1 MGQKRKRE
9 PVLDPINLPR
19 YVRGRNIELESI
31 VAEITASM
39 VKELRAKTDAPMME
53 CKKALVEANGDMAQ
67 AEELL
72 RVKLGS
78 KASKAASRVTAEGLV
93 GVFISDD
100 AKQGAMVEVNCETDF
115 VAKNEDFIK
124 FVNDVTRLVAENS
137 PADLEALGSLP
148 LEGKN
153 VEEFR
158 AELIGRIGENI
169 TVRRFERFETDG
181 RLSEYVHGGKIGV
194 VVNHTG
200 SDEVGRDVAMHVA
213 AMRPQALSRDQLDP
227 EVLEREARLAEEKA
241 KELGRPEHIIEKI
254 VTGTVDKFV
263 QETTL
268 LGQAFVKDDKKS
280 VEQMLKE
287 NDAAVNAY
295 TIFVVG
301 EGIERRQE
309 DFAAEVAAA
318 QKSS

>member
-1 MGQKRKRE
+1 M
-9 PVLDPINLPR
+9 
-19 YVRGRNIELESI
+19 
-31 VAEITASM
+31 AEITASM
-39 VKELRAKTDAPMME
+39 VKELREKTDAPMME

-93 GVFISDD
+93 GVAISDD
-100 AKQGAMVEVNCETDF
+100 GKRGALVEVNCETDF
-115 VAKNEDFIK
+115 VAKNEEFIK
-124 FVNDVTRLVAENS
+124 FVSDVADLIAEKN
-137 PADLEALGSLP
+137 PADIDALGALP
-148 LEGKN
+148 LGGKT

-169 TVRRFERFETDG
+169 TIRRFERFETEG

-194 VVNHTG
+194 VINHTG

-213 AMRPQALSRDQLDP
+213 AMRPQALSREQLDN

-254 VTGTVDKFV
+254 VTGTVDKYV

-280 VEQMLKE
+280 VEQMLKD
-287 NDAAVNAY
+287 NDATVNAY
-295 TIFVVG
+295 AIFVVG

>member
-1 MGQKRKRE
+1 MAALR
-9 PVLDPINLPR
+9 VLDASHPEAVLPNLER
-19 YVRGRNIELESI
+19 I

-39 VKELRAKTDAPMME
+39 VKELREKTDAPMME

-78 KASKAASRVTAEGLV
+78 KASQAASRVTAEGLV
-93 GVFISDD
+93 GVYISEDG
-100 AKQGAMVEVNCETDF
+100 KTGAMVEVNCETDF
-115 VAKNEDFIK
+115 VAKNEDFIN
-124 FVNDVTRLVAENS
+124 FVRQITQLVAEQK
-137 PADLEALGSLP
+137 PADVEALGA
-148 LEGKN
+148 LELDGQT
-153 VEEFR
+153 VEKVR
-158 AELIGRIGENI
+158 AELVGRIGENI
-169 TVRRFERFETDG
+169 SVRRFEAFETNK

-194 VVNHTG
+194 VIEHTG

-213 AMRPQALSRDQLDP
+213 AMRPQALSREQLDP
-227 EVLEREARLAEEKA
+227 AVLENEAKLAEQKA

-263 QETTL
+263 QESTL

-280 VEQMLKE
+280 VEQMLKDNGAE
-287 NDAAVNAY
+287 VVAY
-295 TIFVVG
+295 NIYVVG

>member
-1 MGQKRKRE
+1 MAALR
-9 PVLDPINLPR
+9 VLDASHPEAVLPNLER
-19 YVRGRNIELESI
+19 I

-39 VKELRAKTDAPMME
+39 VKELREKTDAPMME

-78 KASKAASRVTAEGLV
+78 KASQAASRVTAEGLV
-93 GVFISDD
+93 GVYISEDG
-100 AKQGAMVEVNCETDF
+100 KTGAMVEVNCETDF
-115 VAKNEDFIK
+115 VAKNEDFIN
-124 FVNDVTRLVAENS
+124 FVRQITQLVAEQK
-137 PADLEALGSLP
+137 PADVEALGA
-148 LEGKN
+148 LELDGQT
-153 VEEFR
+153 VEKVR
-158 AELIGRIGENI
+158 AELVGRIGENI
-169 TVRRFERFETDG
+169 SVRRFEAFETDK

-194 VVNHTG
+194 VIEHTG

-213 AMRPQALSRDQLDP
+213 AMRPQALSREQLDP
-227 EVLEREARLAEEKA
+227 AVLENEAKLAEQKA

-263 QETTL
+263 QESTL

-280 VEQMLKE
+280 VEQMLKDNGAE
-287 NDAAVNAY
+287 VVAY
-295 TIFVVG
+295 NIYVVG

>member
-1 MGQKRKRE
+1 
-9 PVLDPINLPR
+9 
-19 YVRGRNIELESI
+19 
-31 VAEITASM
+31 M

-78 KASKAASRVTAEGLV
+78 KASKAASRITAEGLV
-93 GVFISDD
+93 GVYISDD

-115 VAKNEDFIK
+115 VAKNDEFIK
-124 FVNDVTRLVAENS
+124 FVDDVTRLVAEHN
-137 PADLEALGSLP
+137 PADLDALGALP
-148 LEGKN
+148 LGGKT

-169 TVRRFERFETDG
+169 TIRRFERFETDG
-181 RLSEYVHGGKIGV
+181 RLSEYVHGGRIGV

-213 AMRPQALSRDQLDP
+213 AMRPQALSREQLDP
-227 EVLEREARLAEEKA
+227 AVLEREARLAEEKA

-280 VEQMLKE
+280 VEQMLKD
-287 NDAAVNAY
+287 NDAVVHAY
-295 TIFVVG
+295 AIFVVG

>member
-1 MGQKRKRE
+1 M
-9 PVLDPINLPR
+9 
-19 YVRGRNIELESI
+19 
-31 VAEITASM
+31 AEITASM

-78 KASKAASRVTAEGLV
+78 KASKAASRITAEGLV
-93 GVFISDD
+93 GVYISDD

-115 VAKNEDFIK
+115 VAKNDEFIK
-124 FVNDVTRLVAENS
+124 FVDDVTRLVAEHN
-137 PADLEALGSLP
+137 PADLDALGALP
-148 LEGKN
+148 LGGKT

-169 TVRRFERFETDG
+169 TIRRFERFETDG
-181 RLSEYVHGGKIGV
+181 RLSEYVHGGRIGV

-213 AMRPQALSRDQLDP
+213 AMRPQALSREQLDP
-227 EVLEREARLAEEKA
+227 AVLEREARLAEEKA

-280 VEQMLKE
+280 VEQMLKD
-287 NDAAVNAY
+287 NDAVVHAY
-295 TIFVVG
+295 AIFVVG

>member
-1 MGQKRKRE
+1 
-9 PVLDPINLPR
+9 
-19 YVRGRNIELESI
+19 
-31 VAEITASM
+31 
-39 VKELRAKTDAPMME
+39 ME

-78 KASKAASRVTAEGLV
+78 KASQAASRVTAEGLV
-93 GVFISDD
+93 GVYISEDG
-100 AKQGAMVEVNCETDF
+100 KTGAMVEVNCETDF
-115 VAKNEDFIK
+115 VAKNEDFIN
-124 FVNDVTRLVAENS
+124 FVRQITQLVAEQK
-137 PADLEALGSLP
+137 PADVEALGA
-148 LEGKN
+148 LELDGQT
-153 VEEFR
+153 VEKVR
-158 AELIGRIGENI
+158 AELVGRIGENI
-169 TVRRFERFETDG
+169 SVRRFEAFETDK

-194 VVNHTG
+194 VIEHTG

-213 AMRPQALSRDQLDP
+213 AMRPQALSREQLDP
-227 EVLEREARLAEEKA
+227 AVLENEAKLAEQKA

-263 QETTL
+263 QESTL

-280 VEQMLKE
+280 VEQMLKDNGAE
-287 NDAAVNAY
+287 VVAY
-295 TIFVVG
+295 NIYVVG